1 LHCRRLAEFARFT
14 LVLLLLG
21 AAPAFAPIAF
31 AGSDDASADWQALR
45 IDDHLPERFSLSVE
59 HRARYE
65 FLSDEFRRGTRG
77 DREIAVLR
85 TLVDGRVRLFDGLW
99 LGAELQDSR
108 AVVNGDTVLNTTI
121 VNSVE
126 LLRAYLEFQHD
137 DVLGGK
143 LKAQAGRITMD
154 LGSRRFVSRN
164 RYRNTINGFT
174 GFDLQWNADSG
185 TELRGFW
192 TMPQR
197 RRSTRRDKLRDNA
210 VQIDK
215 EDLDLQFWGVSASS
229 ELSGIG
235 TGEVFLLGLHERDER
250 GRNTRR
256 RQLYTPGFRLF
267 RKPATGKIDYTIET
281 AIQVGRSRLGTSGGR
296 LDHLA
301 HFHHIEV
308 GYRFDAPWSP
318 RVVLQY
324 DYASGDDD
332 PNDSNNNRFD
342 TLFGARRFDY
352 GPTGIYGPIARSN
365 VHTPGLRLQVKPG
378 KHVTSFVA
386 VRSFWLADKRD
397 AWTTSG
403 GLRDTTGS
411 SGDYLGSQIEV
422 RIRWNVLPGNL
433 KLEAG
438 YAHLFDGEF
447 IDNVPQSSK
456 PGDLSYAYTQI
467 VLAL

>member
-1 LHCRRLAEFARFT
+1 MIPRRSLSPF
-14 LVLLLLG
+14 LVLFAILLAPLTP
-21 AAPAFAPIAF
+21 AAANED
-31 AGSDDASADWQALR
+31 SWQAKK
-45 IDDHLPERFSLSVE
+45 INDVLPERFSLTVA

-65 FLSDEFRRGTRG
+65 FLSDEFRRGTTG

-85 TLVDGRVRLFDGLW
+85 TLVDGRVRLVDELGPFDGLY
-99 LGAELQDSR
+99 LGGEFQDSR
-108 AVVNGDTVLNTTI
+108 AVVNGDTPLNTTI

-126 LLRAYLEFQHD
+126 LLRAYLELHD
-137 DVLGGK
+137 DDFMGGK
-143 LKAQAGRITMD
+143 LMAQAGRITMD

-174 GFDLQWNADSG
+174 GVDLHWESESG
-185 TELRGFW
+185 ATLRGFW

-197 RRSTRRDKLRDNA
+197 RRSTRQDKLRDNE
-210 VQIDK
+210 VQVDK
-215 EDLDLQFWGVSASS
+215 ADLDLQFWGVAASANFDG
-229 ELSGIG
+229 LGK
-235 TGEVFLLGLHERDER
+235 GEVFMLGLHERDEK
-250 GRNTRR
+250 GRSTRR
-256 RQLYTPGFRLF
+256 RQLYTPGFRLY
-267 RKPATGKIDYTIET
+267 RKPATGKFDYTIET
-281 AIQVGRSRLGTSGGR
+281 AVQVGRSRAGSSGGR

-301 HFHHIEV
+301 HFHHLEI

-318 RVVLQY
+318 RLVLQY

-378 KHVTSFVA
+378 KRVTSFVA
-386 VRSFWLADKRD
+386 LRSFWLADKRD
-397 AWTTSG
+397 GWTTSR

-411 SGDYLGSQIEV
+411 SGDYLGTQIEI

-433 KLEAG
+433 KLETG

-456 PGDLSYAYTQI
+456 PGDLSYVYAQI
-467 VLAL
+467 VIGL